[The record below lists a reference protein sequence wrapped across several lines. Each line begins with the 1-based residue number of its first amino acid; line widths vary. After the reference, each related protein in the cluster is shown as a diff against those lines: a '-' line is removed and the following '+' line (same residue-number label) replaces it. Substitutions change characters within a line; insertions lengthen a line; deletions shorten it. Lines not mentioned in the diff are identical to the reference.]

1 MGWFFGFKLHLVIN
15 HRGEIVDLSFTSG
28 NVDDR
33 RPVISLGQNLF
44 GKIFGDRG
52 YVSQN
57 LEFILDS
64 FGVKYITKPK
74 KNMKKKILSQI
85 DAALLKKRSIIET
98 VFGEIKSQPN
108 IEHPRHRSLW
118 NFYVNLLSS
127 LIAYNLRPKKPQV
140 MGGFF
145 DDALI
150 QN

>member
-1 MGWFFGFKLHLVIN
+1 MGWFFGFKLHMVIN
-15 HRGEIVDLSFTSG
+15 HQGEIIDLRFTSG

-52 YVSQN
+52 YISQN
-57 LEFILDS
+57 LEFVLES

-74 KNMKKKILSQI
+74 KNMKKRTLSQI

-98 VFGEIKSQPN
+98 VFGEIKSQTN
-108 IEHPRHRSLW
+108 IEHSRHRSLW

-127 LIAYNLRPKKPQV
+127 LIAYNLKPKKPQV
-140 MGGFF
+140 MGGFLN
-145 DDALI
+145 DALI